1 MRPGAQP
8 RVENCRVIL
17 FRYLVREILTT
28 AVAVTLT
35 LLVIVISGRLV
46 AYLGSAASGDLPAG
60 LVFSVI
66 FFRLPGFLEL
76 IVPLA
81 FFVSVLLA
89 LGRLYVDS
97 EMTVISACGI
107 GSSRLL
113 LMALAPALAVA
124 AIVALF
130 SMVLS
135 PYSTAH
141 AQQLLHNADN
151 VTGLELLSAG
161 RFRVINQGRGRVT
174 YVDEIDKKSGEMI
187 GVFAADRY
195 TENDGSSRQVLVI
208 SERGHSEPD
217 PESGERFLVLE
228 NGTRY
233 LGQPGELEF
242 QVMDFA
248 TMGQRLE
255 TPRATPIYRKQ
266 DTLTTPELWRSRR
279 PDSRATLQW
288 RVSLALLVLVSTF
301 TAVAMA
307 RTDNRRGRYGKL
319 FPAFLLFMV
328 YLVLLNAARE
338 AVGKQQ
344 IPANLGLWWVHGLF
358 LLIGLA
364 LMFSGDLRR
373 ALRAR
378 RLVQTAEAR

>member
-1 MRPGAQP
+1 M
-8 RVENCRVIL
+8 IL
-17 FRYLVREILTT
+17 FRYLVREILLT
-28 AVAVTLT
+28 AVAVAFT
-35 LLVIVISGRLV
+35 LLIIVISSRLV
-46 AYLGSAASGDLPAG
+46 AYLGSAAAGDLPAG

-97 EMTVISACGI
+97 EMVVISACGV
-107 GSSRLL
+107 GPRRLL
-113 LMALAPALAVA
+113 GIVLVPALL
-124 AIVALF
+124 VALLVALLSLF
-130 SMVLS
+130 VS
-135 PYSTAH
+135 PYATERV
-141 AQQLLHNADN
+141 QQLLHEADAT
-151 VTGLELLSAG
+151 TGLELLSAG

-174 YVDEIDKKSGEMI
+174 YVDRMDNKTGEMF

-195 TENDGSSRQVLVI
+195 TQSDGSSRQVMIVA
-208 SERGHSEPD
+208 ERGHAQTDPD
-217 PESGERFLVLE
+217 TGARFLVLQ

-233 LGQPGELEF
+233 LGQPGELDF

-248 TMGQRLE
+248 TLGQRLE
-255 TPRATPIYRKQ
+255 QPRSGPVYRKQ
-266 DTLTTPELWRSRR
+266 DTLPSAELMRSRR
-279 PDSRATLQW
+279 PDSQATLQW
-288 RVSLALLVLVSTF
+288 RVSLALLVVVSTL

-344 IPANLGLWWVHGLF
+344 LPVSVGLWWVHGLF
-358 LLIGLA
+358 LIIGL
-364 LMFSGDLRR
+364 LQVFGGEHWR

-378 RLVQTAEAR
+378 RRARMPV